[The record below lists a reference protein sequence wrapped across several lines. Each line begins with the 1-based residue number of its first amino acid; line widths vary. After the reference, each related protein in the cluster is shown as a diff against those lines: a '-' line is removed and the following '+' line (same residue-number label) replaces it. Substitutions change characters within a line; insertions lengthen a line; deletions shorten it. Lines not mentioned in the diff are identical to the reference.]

1 MLFNVP
7 RSFGRHDEGE
17 CYAIVLVDVLVV
29 WREIFEMI
37 SGPFSQGGETGSGD
51 KRRDNSSND
60 SYWYRRQNERQEEK
74 ERELTG

>member
-37 SGPFSQGGETGSGD
+37 SGPFSKAVRPEVAISGGTTAVMIAIGIGDRMRDRKKKRGS
-51 KRRDNSSND
+51 
-60 SYWYRRQNERQEEK
+60 
-74 ERELTG
+74 